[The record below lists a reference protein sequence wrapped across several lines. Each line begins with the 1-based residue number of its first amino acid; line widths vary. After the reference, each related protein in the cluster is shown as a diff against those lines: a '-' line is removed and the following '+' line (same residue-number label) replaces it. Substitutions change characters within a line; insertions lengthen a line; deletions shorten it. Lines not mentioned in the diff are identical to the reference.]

1 LEVSKKGAR
10 GQEILGRLGPGTII
24 GELAFLDGALKRTA
38 SAQAASDGC
47 CVIALRREE
56 LESLLFVDPSL
67 VYKVMRAIVR
77 SVHRT
82 VLDSVYSGLMHD
94 ISGKLVGAF
103 IIGAIAL
110 GASTTLYAQQAG
122 SASQGVD
129 VGKYL
134 YESHCAICHGS
145 SGTGSDRGPYWSK
158 PVPDLTTLSNRNGG
172 VFPFMRVYE
181 TIDGR
186 NEVQTH
192 GPRDMPVWGKE
203 FTAQSLD
210 LSP

>member
-1 LEVSKKGAR
+1 MRFIKRPTRNYV
-10 GQEILGRLGPGTII
+10 GRS
-24 GELAFLDGALKRTA
+24 ELPTF
-38 SAQAASDGC
+38 GC
-47 CVIALRREE
+47 GGW
-56 LESLLFVDPSL
+56 SL
-67 VYKVMRAIVR
+67 
-77 SVHRT
+77 
-82 VLDSVYSGLMHD
+82 
-94 ISGKLVGAF
+94 
-103 IIGAIAL
+103 GAIAV
-110 GASTTLYAQQAG
+110 GVTTTLHAQQAG

-145 SGTGSDRGPYWSK
+145 SGTDSDRGPYWSK
-158 PVPDLTTLSNRNGG
+158 PVPSLATLSNRNGG

-210 LSP
+210 LNPYYNPEGFARAKILALTEYVYRLQAK